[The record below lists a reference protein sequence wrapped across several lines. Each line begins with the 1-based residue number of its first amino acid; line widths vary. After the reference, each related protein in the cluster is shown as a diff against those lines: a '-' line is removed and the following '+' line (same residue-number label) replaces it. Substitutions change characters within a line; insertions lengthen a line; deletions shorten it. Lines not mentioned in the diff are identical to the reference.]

1 MPRWRVAPLVFR
13 ALLVFRAPEGPA
25 TVWLCCCVAPRV
37 FRAPEGPAA
46 VCAGGR
52 RPAREPSALRA
63 SLGASPRSPARPRHR
78 PPAPRQIPPAPST
91 PVGPGVLRS
100 GLARCLAIRPGPA
113 AAHRHRGRS
122 LRRPPHQWCQVADVA
137 QCVGLLFGQALS
149 PPTGT
154 AAWPW
159 TLGGAACVA
168 VILGRSATRCYKRRQ
183 SEQHFVRSPEWL
195 LQTSSIHR
203 FFR

>member
-63 SLGASPRSPARPRHR
+63 SLGASSRSPARPRRR
-78 PPAPRQIPPAPST
+78 PPAPRQIPPAPSI

-113 AAHRHRGRS
+113 TAHRHRGRS
-122 LRRPPHQWCQVADVA
+122 LRRPSHLWGLIADRRVASKP
-137 QCVGLLFGQALS
+137 GQAPP

-154 AAWPW
+154 AARPS
-159 TLGGAACVA
+159 GPSGALHTCGTSVR
-168 VILGRSATRCYKRRQ
+168 ILYVHSATCPGLVPLRLARP
-183 SEQHFVRSPEWL
+183 HL
-195 LQTSSIHR
+195 T
-203 FFR
+203 